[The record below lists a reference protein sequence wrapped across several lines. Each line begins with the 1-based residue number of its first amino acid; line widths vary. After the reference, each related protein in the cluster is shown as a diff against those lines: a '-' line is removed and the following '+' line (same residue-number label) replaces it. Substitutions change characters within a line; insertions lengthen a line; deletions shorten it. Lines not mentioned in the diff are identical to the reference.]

1 MSEVGASSMAKRI
14 STKKEN
20 KVLDFAKLK
29 YYKEVLDF
37 YNIEYQITFLIA
49 QISVQQCHVGNSPR
63 NSSSLNSNTI

>member
-1 MSEVGASSMAKRI
+1 MSEVGASSMAEPI

-49 QISVQQCHVGNSPR
+49 QISVQ
-63 NSSSLNSNTI
+63 